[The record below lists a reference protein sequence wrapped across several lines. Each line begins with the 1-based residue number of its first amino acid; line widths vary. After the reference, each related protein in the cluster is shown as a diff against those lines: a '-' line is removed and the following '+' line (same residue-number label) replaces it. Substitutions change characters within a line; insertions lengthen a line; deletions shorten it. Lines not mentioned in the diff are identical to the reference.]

1 MSTVLWLSDGGAHT
15 GFARVTHAIG
25 DRLVEKY
32 GHDIHCLATN
42 YQGDYFPTKLKLYR
56 PNSLVATDVFGQSR
70 FIELLAKVEPDVVV
84 MVNDPAIVIKQLFNN
99 KWDTDRLLLQY
110 RPILGYFP
118 IDGHNHPPAWQVIDK
133 VTNPVAMSRFGQAA
147 MPSSKLVYHGVDSDI
162 FYPVS
167 AKRPI
172 TLTNGNTVT
181 TKRECKEQF
190 GYDPDGFLVLRVDR
204 NSARKD
210 FPASWKALLPVMHRH
225 RDVQVHFHCQ
235 GANDMYGV
243 DMRAMFSRDRET
255 EKRFFLPDFLN
266 TFIGWSE
273 QDLNAL
279 YNASD
284 LFLTNSRGEGFGLT
298 IAEALA
304 CGVPVVAQ
312 NVTAIPEVV
321 GPGGVLLEPEREI
334 TVPSGQDLWLSDI
347 GAFTEAIE
355 HLYTAGG
362 VRRKLGAAGRE
373 HVTST
378 FSWDDAADKFHEYI
392 EALARGTASTNEVLT
407 HGPEVQDHQRPA
419 ESVHVG

>member
-1 MSTVLWLSDGGAHT
+1 MATVLWIADGGAHT

-56 PNSLVATDVFGQSR
+56 PNSIVNTDVFGQSR
-70 FIELLAKVEPDVVV
+70 IIELLSKVEPDVVV
-84 MVNDPAIVIKQLFNN
+84 MINDPQIMLKELFENQ
-99 KWDTDRLLLQY
+99 WDTERILLRY
-110 RPILGYFP
+110 RPIISYIP
-118 IDGHNHPPAWQVIDK
+118 VDGHGHPPSWSVLKD
-133 VTNPVAMSRFGQAA
+133 VTNRVAMSRFGQAA
-147 MPSSKLVYHGVDSDI
+147 MPGSQLVYHGVDTDT

-167 AKRPI
+167 SQRPI
-172 TLTNGNTVT
+172 TLSNGNTVT
-181 TKRECKEQF
+181 SKRECKAQF
-190 GYDPDGFLVLRVDR
+190 GYDPDSFLILRVDR

-210 FPASWKALLPVMHRH
+210 FPASWKALVPVMQRH
-225 RDVQVHFHCQ
+225 TDIQVHFHCQ
-235 GANDMYGV
+235 GKNDMYGV

-255 EKRFFLPDFLN
+255 EDRFHLPDFLN

-273 QDLNAL
+273 TDLNAL

-284 LFLTNSRGEGFGLT
+284 LFLSNSRGEGFGLT

-312 NVTAIPEVV
+312 NVSAIPEVV
-321 GPGGVLLEPEREI
+321 GDGGILIDPAREI
-334 TVPSGQDLWLSDI
+334 TVPSGQDLWLSDT

-362 VRRKLGAAGRE
+362 VRRKLGAQGRE

-378 FSWDDAADKFHEYI
+378 FSWDDAADKFHDFI
-392 EALARGTASTNEVLT
+392 EALARDTASEGEVA
-407 HGPEVQDHQRPA
+407 HGPEVQDHQRSA
-419 ESVHVG
+419 EGVQV